1 MTEGHGV
8 RNHIDRSRE
17 REGERKIERMGKRIE
32 LKKMVYL
39 GREW

>member
-1 MTEGHGV
+1 MGLEITLT
-8 RNHIDRSRE
+8 DRE